1 MNETPSEIRDIV
13 PATWRRPAVLLWVYL
28 LPQIILAALN
38 LRSFHL
44 VAGEMSDLQRHQA
57 YAFGGYAL
65 ALMALQLGVYGF
77 LRARQAVLKW
87 TLAVPLLLAHVGYL
101 WMTVAWLDR
110 LIPTTVAFWML
121 PPERVLYHQFALVMP
136 AVFHSALLLACFPT
150 RMRMA
155 RDLGR
160 TAILL
165 LAIPAVWYVILHLA
179 MRARRIWFD
188 MPEVIVFLLIALS
201 TLVLTGALL
210 RLLAAGWLAI
220 RRAGGHGRL
229 LLIALVGVAGPL
241 GGLWLNAYLPFPVD
255 FQSIAVY
262 VLAALNG
269 LVLLLPGA
277 GPRVG
282 HRLVWLLQCAAFPF
296 TLYFFVVFLPFLPLA
311 LLAVI
316 AMGAG
321 FLMLVPTALCL
332 IHVSVLR
339 DGWQATQGARGW
351 RIAALLAVLVLPGLI
366 ATRAAQDRVALQS
379 ALDYLYEPTA
389 GQHTFH
395 GDVSAV
401 TRSLSNLRDFKAGL
415 QLPFLTEYYSQVVF
429 GGLVLPEARMQD
441 MHRAFTGHELEPPDE
456 SRMTNP
462 LLGRGRNRTLWGRT
476 RPPAEVPH
484 DVVITSLQTEVTV
497 EDEVERRLVTVQ
509 LTNRGPASS
518 EFVAPIHVPPGTWVS
533 GFWLEVEGQRV
544 PGRLFEKKTALWVYE
559 MIRDQTRRDPGLL
572 IFRDPATVE
581 LRVFPF
587 ATNETRT
594 VQIEFLAPDGFA
606 APIAIGE
613 RVGPV
618 AVKARTADRFSVDDP
633 AGRLWL
639 VAPEAWRAQPAVER
653 SAYLHV
659 LVDRS
664 AEGVPLDKVW
674 PQVEAAARQLDV
686 DRCVVS
692 LANFEIE
699 HLSRVPV
706 SLREAKE
713 QLTGGRLPA
722 RGGFCRDRAVKGAL
736 EWWQSNQ
743 PDAFPRVLV
752 VSAATNTP
760 AADPDLAFYASA
772 WPGLDGYVLSRPDG
786 SIQTVDWNGRERPAD
801 QPLSWTQLEL
811 EGNRHW
817 VPVRGDVPQLVLDP
831 GTKSAATMGP
841 ETLQSRYRQGARAW
855 LLSHARWRNPGAAQP
870 SLSTLVAASRAS
882 GVLVPATS
890 YIVVEN
896 SAQWRFLEQS
906 EKKKLAENSALEF
919 RDAPEPSTWMLGGG
933 FLTWMWYQRRKKCR
947 GRCVVAPPRGAGKE
961 AAARL

>member
-1 MNETPSEIRDIV
+1 MVNETPSEIRDIV
-13 PATWRRPAVLLWVYL
+13 PATWRRPAVLFWIYL
-28 LPQIILAALN
+28 LPQLVLLALN
-38 LRSFHL
+38 LRSYHL

-65 ALMALQLGVYGF
+65 ALMAVQLGVYGF
-77 LRARQAVLKW
+77 LRARQATLKW
-87 TLAVPLLLAHVGYL
+87 TLALPLLLAHVGYL

-110 LIPTTVAFWML
+110 LIPSTVAFWML

-136 AVFHSALLLACFPT
+136 AVFHAALLLACFPT
-150 RMRMA
+150 RIRMA

-160 TAILL
+160 TTILL
-165 LAIPAVWYVILHLA
+165 LAIPAVWYVILHLV
-179 MRARRIWFD
+179 MRTRRAWFD
-188 MPEVIVFLLIALS
+188 VPEVIVFLLIALS

-255 FQSIAVY
+255 FQSLAVY

-269 LVLLLPGA
+269 LVLLLPGT
-277 GPRVG
+277 GPRAG

-339 DGWQATQGARGW
+339 DGWQAAQGARGW
-351 RIAALLAVLVLPGLI
+351 RVAGLLAVLVLPGMI
-366 ATRAAQDRVALQS
+366 ATRAAQDRVALQA

-389 GQHTFH
+389 GQHTFP
-395 GDVSAV
+395 GDVTAV
-401 TRSLSNLRDFKAGL
+401 TRSLRNLRDFKAGL

-441 MHRAFTGHELEPPDE
+441 MYRAFTGRELEPPDE

-462 LLGRGRNRTLWGRT
+462 LLGRGRNRTIWGRT

-484 DVVITSLQTEVTV
+484 DVEITSLKTEVTV
-497 EDEVERRLVTVQ
+497 EDEVERRLVTLQ
-509 LTNRGPASS
+509 LTNRGPAAS

-533 GFWLEVEGQRV
+533 GFRLDVAGQLV

-587 ATNETRT
+587 ATNEIRT
-594 VQIEFLAPDGFA
+594 VQIEFLAPAGFA
-606 APIAIGE
+606 TPVTIGT
-613 RVGPV
+613 RTVPV
-618 AVKARTADRFSVDDP
+618 EAKSRTTDRFSVADP
-633 AGRLWL
+633 AGSLWL
-639 VAPEAWRAQPAVER
+639 VAPEAWQAQAPVER

-659 LVDRS
+659 VVDRS
-664 AEGVPLDKVW
+664 TEGVALDKVW

-699 HLSRVPV
+699 HLARTPV
-706 SLREAKE
+706 SLREATE
-713 QLTGGRLPA
+713 LLTGGRLSE

-736 EWWQSNQ
+736 QWWQSNQ
-743 PDAFPRVLV
+743 PDAIPLVLV
-752 VSAATNTP
+752 VSSATNTP
-760 AADPDLAFYASA
+760 VADPDLAFYASA
-772 WPGLDGYVLSRPDG
+772 WPGLDGYVLLRPDG
-786 SIQTVDWNGRERPAD
+786 TIQSVDWNGYERPLEKS
-801 QPLSWTQLEL
+801 PSWTKLEL
-811 EGNRHW
+811 GGNHHW
-817 VPVRGDVPQLVLDP
+817 VPMRGDVPQVVLNP
-831 GTKSAATMGP
+831 YAKSTAIIGP
-841 ETLQSRYRQGARAW
+841 ETLQARYRQGARTW
-855 LLSHARWRNPGAAQP
+855 LLSHARWQNPGATTA
-870 SLSTLVAASRAS
+870 SLSALVEASRAS

-919 RDAPEPSTWMLGGG
+919 RDAPEPSTWMLALG
-933 FLTWMWYQRRKKCR
+933 FGAWLLWRRRRKP
-947 GRCVVAPPRGAGKE
+947 GVA
-961 AAARL
+961 

>member
-1 MNETPSEIRDIV
+1 MVNETPSEVRDIV
-13 PATWRRPAVLLWVYL
+13 PAAWRRSSVLLWVYL
-28 LPQIILAALN
+28 LPQIILAVLN

-57 YAFGGYAL
+57 YTFGGYAL
-65 ALMALQLGVYGF
+65 ALMLVQLGVYVL
-77 LRARQAVLKW
+77 LRARRAVLKW
-87 TLAVPLLLAHVGYL
+87 TLAAPLLLVHVGYL

-110 LIPTTVAFWML
+110 LIPSTVAFWML
-121 PPERVLYHQFALVMP
+121 PPERVLYHQFSLVMP
-136 AVFHSALLLACFPT
+136 AVFHAALLLACFPT
-150 RMRMA
+150 RTRMA

-160 TAILL
+160 TGVLL
-165 LAIPAVWYVILHLA
+165 LAIPAVWYVILHLV
-179 MRARRIWFD
+179 MRVRRTWFEL
-188 MPEVIVFLLIALS
+188 PEVIVFLLIALS

-229 LLIALVGVAGPL
+229 LLIALVGLAGPL

-262 VLAALNG
+262 VMAALNG
-269 LVLLLPGA
+269 LILMLPGA
-277 GPRVG
+277 GPRPG
-282 HRLVWLLQCAAFPF
+282 HRLIWLLQCAAFPF

-332 IHVSVLR
+332 IHISVLR
-339 DGWQATQGARGW
+339 DGWQAAQGARGW
-351 RIAALLAVLVLPGLI
+351 RVAALLAVLVLPGLI

-379 ALDYLYEPTA
+379 ALDYLYEPSA
-389 GQHTFH
+389 GQHTFP
-395 GDVSAV
+395 GDVTAV
-401 TRSLSNLRDFKAGL
+401 TRSLRNLRDFKAGL

-441 MHRAFTGHELEPPDE
+441 MYRAFTGRDLESPDE

-462 LLGRGRNRTLWGRT
+462 LLGRGRNRAIWGRT

-484 DVVITSLQTEVTV
+484 EVDITSLQSEVTV
-497 EDEVERRLVTVQ
+497 EDEVERRMVTLK
-509 LTNRGPASS
+509 LTNRGPAAS
-518 EFVAPIHVPPGTWVS
+518 EFVAPIRVPPGTWVS
-533 GFWLEVEGQRV
+533 GFWLDVEGQLV

-587 ATNETRT
+587 AAHETRT
-594 VQIEFLAPDGFA
+594 VQIEFLAPAGFA
-606 APIAIGE
+606 TPVTIGN
-613 RVGPV
+613 RSVPV
-618 AVKARTADRFSVDDP
+618 ETQPRITDRFHAADP
-633 AGRLWL
+633 AGSLWL
-639 VAPEAWRAQPAVER
+639 VAPEAWQAQAPVAR

-659 LVDRS
+659 VVDRN
-664 AEGVPLDKVW
+664 AEGDALDKVW
-674 PQVEAAARQLDV
+674 SQVETAARQLDV

-699 HLSRVPV
+699 HVSQTPV
-706 SLREAKE
+706 SLTEAKE
-713 QLTGGRLPA
+713 QLAAGRLSA

-736 EWWQSNQ
+736 QWWQSHQ
-743 PDAFPRVLV
+743 PDAIPLVLV
-752 VSAATNTP
+752 VSSATNTP
-760 AADPDLAFYASA
+760 VADPDLAFYASA
-772 WPGLDGYVLSRPDG
+772 WPGLDGYFITSPDG
-786 SIQTVDWNGRERPAD
+786 SAQAVDWNGRDRPLEKIPA
-801 QPLSWTQLEL
+801 WTQLEL
-811 EGNRHW
+811 GGKRHW
-817 VPVRGDVPQLVLDP
+817 LPMRGDVPQVVLNPDA
-831 GTKSAATMGP
+831 KSTAIIGP
-841 ETLQSRYRQGARAW
+841 ETLQARYRQGARTW
-855 LLSHARWRNPGAAQP
+855 LLSHARWQNPGAATAD
-870 SLSTLVAASRAS
+870 LTALVEASRAS

-906 EKKKLAENSALEF
+906 EKKKLAQNSALEF
-919 RDAPEPSTWMLGGG
+919 RDAPEPSTWLLALGFGAW
-933 FLTWMWYQRRKKCR
+933 LLWRRRRKP
-947 GRCVVAPPRGAGKE
+947 GVA
-961 AAARL
+961 